1 MAKKKVFIVDDH
13 DLARMGLR
21 RLIES
26 EGDLGVCGEAADGV
40 DALKA
45 LPAAKPDILVA
56 DLSMPEMGGLDL
68 IKAVKQRF
76 PKLPILVI
84 SMHDETVY
92 AERTFK
98 AGARG
103 YLMKKE
109 SAAKVIPAL
118 REVLAGKRFMSDV
131 MKERMLDRLAE
142 GGEPAE
148 GSPVD
153 QLSDR
158 ELEVFELI
166 GEGLKTGEIAEKLHL
181 SVKTVESYR
190 EQIKVKLNLDTASE
204 LAQYA
209 IQWSRDPKR

>member
-1 MAKKKVFIVDDH
+1 MAKKKIFLVDDH
-13 DLARMGLR
+13 DLARMGLK

-26 EGDLGVCGEAADGV
+26 EGDLSVCGEAGDGT

-45 LPAAKPDILVA
+45 LPKAAPDVLIA

-68 IKAVKQRF
+68 IKAVRQRW

-84 SMHDETVY
+84 SMHDESVY
-92 AERTFK
+92 AERVFA

-109 SAAKVIPAL
+109 SATKVIPAL
-118 REVLAGKRFMSDV
+118 REVLAGKRHMSDA
-131 MKERMLDRLAE
+131 MKEKMLDRLAD
-142 GGEPAE
+142 GGKPED
-148 GSPVD
+148 GSPVES
-153 QLSDR
+153 LSDR

-190 EQIKVKLNLDTASE
+190 EQIKIKLKVSTASE
-204 LAQYA
+204 LTHYA
-209 IQWSRDPKR
+209 VEWSRNQGR

>member
-1 MAKKKVFIVDDH
+1 MPKRKVFLVDDH
-13 DLARMGLR
+13 DLARVGLR

-26 EGDLGVCGEAADGV
+26 ENDLAVCGEAADGV

-45 LPAAKPDILVA
+45 LSAAKPDIMVA
-56 DLSMPEMGGLDL
+56 DLNMPQMGGLDL
-68 IKAVKQRF
+68 LKSVKQRF
-76 PKLPILVI
+76 PKLPVLVI

-92 AERTFK
+92 AERAFK

-118 REVLAGKRFMSDV
+118 REVLAGKRYMSDV
-131 MKERMLDRLAE
+131 MKERMLDRLADGASPDE
-142 GGEPAE
+142 R
-148 GSPVD
+148 SPVD
-153 QLSDR
+153 ELSDR
-158 ELEVFELI
+158 ELDVFELI

-190 EQIKVKLNLDTASE
+190 EQIKTKLKLESASE

-209 IQWSRDPKR
+209 IQWSRNR

>member
-1 MAKKKVFIVDDH
+1 MAKKKVFLVDDH

-26 EGDLGVCGEAADGV
+26 EPDMTVCGEAGDGAA
-40 DALKA
+40 ALKA
-45 LPAAKPDILVA
+45 LSKAAPDALVA
-56 DLSMPEMGGLDL
+56 DLGMPEMGGLDL
-68 IKAVKQRF
+68 IKAVRQRF
-76 PKLPILVI
+76 PKLPVLVI
-84 SMHDETVY
+84 SMHDESVY
-92 AERTFK
+92 AERAFA

-118 REVLAGKRFMSDV
+118 REVLAGKRHMSDAL
-131 MKERMLDRLAE
+131 KEKMLDRLAE
-142 GGEPAE
+142 GDKPQEK
-148 GSPVD
+148 SPVD
-153 QLSDR
+153 ELSDR

-166 GEGLKTGEIAEKLHL
+166 GGGMKTGEIADRLHL

-190 EQIKVKLNLDTASE
+190 EQIKTKLQLSTASE

-209 IQWSRDPKR
+209 VQWFRDGR